1 MLLQRIIT
9 ALILAPLVVLAV
21 YLLPISYFTLVVTL
35 VMLVGAWE
43 WTSLTGIDRPS
54 MRILFLVLLILP
66 MGGVY
71 FWTYFLEALA
81 QIFDWPEVRTQSGL
95 LEWLIIIPVLFW
107 VLVMFLIRNA
117 SDALLRLELKT
128 AYKGLIGGLILFFAW
143 MFLYRMRAFYGSD
156 MVMYFLLLIWIA
168 DITAYF
174 VGKKFGATK
183 LAPEISPGKTM
194 AGFYGALGSAVVSA
208 IVLSLV
214 FGFNLM
220 IGSDFVLLSVLT
232 VLISIYGDLFFSL
245 IKRQQGVK
253 DTGSILPGHGG
264 LLDRIDSLAAAIPFF
279 YAGILLIREL
289 F

>member
-21 YLLPISYFTLVVTL
+21 YLLPIPYFTLVVAL
-35 VMLVGAWE
+35 VMLVAAWE

-71 FWTYFLEALA
+71 FWTYFLEIVA
-81 QIFDWPEVRTQSGL
+81 QVFDWPEVRAQSGL
-95 LEWLIIIPVLFW
+95 LEWLIILPVLFW
-107 VLVMFLIRNA
+107 VVMMFLIRNA
-117 SDALLRLELKT
+117 SDALLKLELKNV
-128 AYKGLIGGLILFFAW
+128 YKGLIGWVILFFAW

-194 AGFYGALGSAVVSA
+194 AGFYGALGSGFVSA

-264 LLDRIDSLAAAIPFF
+264 LLDRIDSLVAAIPFF

>member
-21 YLLPISYFTLVVTL
+21 YLLPIPYFTLVVAL
-35 VMLVGAWE
+35 VMLVAAWE

-54 MRILFLVLLILP
+54 MRILFLVLLMLP

-71 FWTYFLEALA
+71 FWTYFLEILA
-81 QIFDWPEVRTQSGL
+81 QIFDWPEVRAQSGL
-95 LEWLIIIPVLFW
+95 LEWLIILPVLFW
-107 VLVMFLIRNA
+107 VVMMFLIRNA
-117 SDALLRLELKT
+117 SDALLKLELKNV
-128 AYKGLIGGLILFFAW
+128 YKGLIGWVILFFAW

-194 AGFYGALGSAVVSA
+194 AGFYGALGSGFVSA

-264 LLDRIDSLAAAIPFF
+264 LLDRIDSLVAAIPFF

>member
-21 YLLPISYFTLVVTL
+21 YLLPIPYFTLIVAL
-35 VMLVGAWE
+35 VMLVAAWE

-71 FWTYFLEALA
+71 FWTYFLEIVA
-81 QIFDWPEVRTQSGL
+81 QIFDWPEVRAQSGL
-95 LEWLIIIPVLFW
+95 LEWLVILPVLFW
-107 VLVMFLIRNA
+107 VVVMFLIRNA
-117 SDALLRLELKT
+117 SDALLKLELKT
-128 AYKGLIGGLILFFAW
+128 VYKGLTGWLILFFAW
-143 MFLYRMRAFYGSD
+143 MFLYRMRAFYGAD
-156 MVMYFLLLIWIA
+156 MVMYFLLLIWVA

-208 IVLSLV
+208 IVLSLA

-245 IKRQQGVK
+245 VKRQRGVK

-264 LLDRIDSLAAAIPFF
+264 LLDRVDSLVAAIPFF
-279 YAGILLIREL
+279 YAGILLIKEL

>member
-21 YLLPISYFTLVVTL
+21 YLLPIPYFTLIVAL
-35 VMLVGAWE
+35 VMLVAAWE

-71 FWTYFLEALA
+71 FWTYFLEIVA
-81 QIFDWPEVRTQSGL
+81 QVFDWPEVRAQSGL
-95 LEWLIIIPVLFW
+95 LEWLIILPVLFW
-107 VLVMFLIRNA
+107 VVVMFLIRNA
-117 SDALLRLELKT
+117 SDALLKLELKNV
-128 AYKGLIGGLILFFAW
+128 YKGLIGWVILFFAW

-194 AGFYGALGSAVVSA
+194 TGFYGALGSGVVSA

-264 LLDRIDSLAAAIPFF
+264 LLDRIDSLVAGIPFF